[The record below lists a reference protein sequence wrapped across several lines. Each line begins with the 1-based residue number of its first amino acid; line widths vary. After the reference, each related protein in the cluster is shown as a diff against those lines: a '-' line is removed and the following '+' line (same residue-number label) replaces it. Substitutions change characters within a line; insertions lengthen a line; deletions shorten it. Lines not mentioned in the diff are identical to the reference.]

1 MGAEGDKTPPC
12 PCKKRK
18 EKDGAPG
25 ELTTETRR
33 HGEKRV
39 ILYKNL
45 KTQRAQRK
53 AAEGAENILNHRG

>member
-1 MGAEGDKTPPC
+1 MGHPAS
-12 PCKKRK
+12 
-18 EKDGAPG
+18 GA
-25 ELTTETRR
+25 LTTEKRR

-53 AAEGAENILNHRG
+53 AAEGAEKILNHRGCAFGMD